1 MPNTLGPPTPL
12 PYQPQHARWKT
23 DEESTKGQLPP
34 GPLPKGASAITTTRL
49 DAKAREAKLLREVFE
64 TFAKTVDTF
73 VASCKDDKRPSHT
86 RLAPRARSD
95 PETTSK
101 KPTTWAGI
109 AQTPKNPDIES
120 QAKGTHRVAISSKA
134 APTSARSGQPHSQQR
149 DDPRILVVLKQED
162 RLARKEPYAIRKQLE
177 SALKGV
183 TPHTDIPKI
192 TRTATGLITEQGL
205 NAIKDALNAH
215 SVKVPQKWYNYAVPG
230 VPPSIQAWDGT
241 LIQTG
246 SVIEDEVFAHEA

>member
-1 MPNTLGPPTPL
+1 MPNTLGPRPPL

-23 DEESTKGQLPP
+23 DESTKGPAAP
-34 GPLPKGASAITTTRL
+34 RSLPKGASAITTTVSASLLPSPSGWTQRP
-49 DAKAREAKLLREVFE
+49 EAKLLREVFE

-73 VASCKDDKRPSHT
+73 VASCKDDKRPIAHQISSQVVNFIST
-86 RLAPRARSD
+86 TYFASTDGNDFASIRARSD

-134 APTSARSGQPHSQQR
+134 APTSARSGSTLTSQQR

-183 TPHTDIPKI
+183 APHTDIPKI
-192 TRTATGLITEQGL
+192 TRTATGWAIT
-205 NAIKDALNAH
+205 
-215 SVKVPQKWYNYAVPG
+215 PG
-230 VPPSIQAWDGT
+230 PSPP
-241 LIQTG
+241 
-246 SVIEDEVFAHEA
+246 

>member
-1 MPNTLGPPTPL
+1 MAGPSTPDCPMDARNAEYTRPPTPL

-23 DEESTKGQLPP
+23 DESTKGPAAP
-34 GPLPKGASAITTTRL
+34 RSSPKTAGRKGPRGQTP
-49 DAKAREAKLLREVFE
+49 EEVFE

-73 VASCKDDKRPSHT
+73 VASCKDDKRPIAHQISSQVVNFIST
-86 RLAPRARSD
+86 TYFASTDGNDFASIRARSD

-134 APTSARSGQPHSQQR
+134 APTSARSGSTLTSQQR

-183 TPHTDIPKI
+183 APHTDIPKI
-192 TRTATGLITEQGL
+192 TRTATGWAIT
-205 NAIKDALNAH
+205 
-215 SVKVPQKWYNYAVPG
+215 PG
-230 VPPSIQAWDGT
+230 P
-241 LIQTG
+241 
-246 SVIEDEVFAHEA
+246 